1 MFYKKTLKEL
11 HDNEPCLT
19 NGDKLIIEKLI
30 DNGVKVDDILL
41 QDDIKYTGAMLKSE
55 ITSYAERYKEIKNKQ
70 KVLKCIIGGLTGGI
84 IVICHNKS
92 AIGKKLNKMHDS
104 CVCLKDNFD
113 VVKESFNGSD
123 EEDDD

>member
-1 MFYKKTLKEL
+1 MFYKKSLKEL

-41 QDDIKYTGAMLKSE
+41 QDDIKYTGALLKRQ
-55 ITSYAERYKEIKNKQ
+55 ITYYAERYKKIKNKQ
-70 KVLKCIIGGLTGGI
+70 KVLKCIIGGLTGG
-84 IVICHNKS
+84 VIMIYHNKS
-92 AIGKKLNKMHDS
+92 AVGKKINKMHDS

-113 VVKESFNGSD
+113 VVKEAYNESD
-123 EEDDD
+123 EDNND